1 MAVTF
6 SLSSATTSVG
16 VQTAYEQNLT
26 IGHEGMLADI
36 TDNTVITGINETD
49 AVLPFGV
56 LVVQDAAG
64 TAGNAVK
71 TVVSDSAV
79 ALGIAVDSFAFE
91 TTKDSNDRPGY
102 PDNQP
107 VNVLTEGTII
117 VYSEEAV
124 GVGDA
129 VYVRTVAS
137 GTNYAGRFRKTSV
150 SGKTSLV
157 GNAQFV
163 SKTSGA
169 GLALVQVNGPR
180 LTLTAN

>member
-6 SLSSATTSVG
+6 SLTSATTSVG

-56 LVVQDAAG
+56 LVVQDSAG
-64 TAGNAVK
+64 AAGNAVK
-71 TVVSDSAV
+71 TVVSNSSV
-79 ALGIAVDSFAFE
+79 ALGIALDSFAFE
-91 TTKDSNDRPGY
+91 TAKDANDRPGY
-102 PDNQP
+102 PNEQP
-107 VNVLTEGTII
+107 VNVLTEGAVI

-124 GVGDA
+124 GVGDP

-137 GTNYAGRFRKTSV
+137 GTNYAGRFRKSAVTSK
-150 SGKTSLV
+150 SSLV
-157 GNAQFV
+157 ANAQFI

-169 GLALVQVNGPR
+169 GLAVVQVNGPI
-180 LTLTAN
+180 LTLTAQ